1 MQQPKNMEIPT
12 ISIQEP
18 APLPGNG
25 KFHVRLVE
33 GFYQNLRRA
42 TSWPMLAMFFGFV
55 WLRIDGQPLVMFD
68 FEAHRIFLFGL
79 ELSWYDLPI
88 LAGMMISG
96 TSLLFFMAVG
106 WGRVWCG
113 FACPQS
119 IWTWLFIRIED
130 LVEGRAAKRSKAED
144 KKLRGAALFRRILKH
159 TLWVA
164 LSLATAITFSGYFV
178 PIEQL
183 ISDLVSFNA
192 SLFSLS
198 WITVMALLT
207 YANAGLVREK
217 VCLHMCP
224 YSRFQ
229 GVMFDNKTRTVSY
242 DKSRGEPRSHK
253 RNAQENTGD
262 CIDCHICVQVCPTGI
277 DIRDGLQAACIDC
290 GACIDACDNVMLK
303 LGKEKG
309 LIEFYSEEQLSASRL
324 NPLAMTAGAGDNL
337 CSLSSNAGSVQQLS
351 SNLGKSSNL
360 EKGSSLG
367 NSSNVDKNSS
377 RSSFISI
384 RLLSYLTIFIITLAC
399 VFYGLQNKT
408 ELIIEIAKE
417 RGSLYQI
424 EGEDICNNYQIE
436 LEAYSKA
443 LEQLDVHVTHAT
455 PSVPL
460 RLIGPNK
467 VNLTEQNNT
476 YIYRVCA
483 PKKYVSSR
491 SKVEFSFTQQQF
503 YANKKSTFLGPK

>member
-1 MQQPKNMEIPT
+1 MQQPNNMEIPT
-12 ISIQEP
+12 VSIQEA

-55 WLRIDGQPLVMFD
+55 WLKIDGQPAVMFD

-88 LAGMMISG
+88 LAGIMISG
-96 TSLLFFMAVG
+96 ASLLFFMAVG

-130 LVEGRAAKRSKAED
+130 FVEGRAAKRSKAED
-144 KKLRGAALFRRILKH
+144 KKLQGFTLLRRILKH
-159 TLWVA
+159 ILWVA

-183 ISDLVSFNA
+183 INDLLSFNV

-198 WITVMALLT
+198 WIIVMALLT

-253 RNAQENTGD
+253 RGALDNAGD

-290 GACIDACDNVMLK
+290 GACIDACDNVMQK
-303 LGKEKG
+303 LGKETG
-309 LIEFYSEEQLSASRL
+309 LIEFYSEEQLSASGLYSMATPADVNNNFSPAQPIKTTPQR
-324 NPLAMTAGAGDNL
+324 D
-337 CSLSSNAGSVQQLS
+337 Q
-351 SNLGKSSNL
+351 
-360 EKGSSLG
+360 
-367 NSSNVDKNSS
+367 NSSKHKTLLSY
-377 RSSFISI
+377 IST
-384 RLLSYLTIFIITLAC
+384 RLLSYLAIFIITLAS
-399 VFYGLQNKT
+399 VFYGLHNKT

-417 RGSLYQI
+417 RGSLYQV
-424 EGEDICNNYQIE
+424 EDSEVCNNYQIE
-436 LEAYSKA
+436 LEAFSKN
-443 LEQLDVHVTHAT
+443 LTRLNVHITHET
-455 PSVPL
+455 PSIPL
-460 RLIGPNK
+460 RLIGPK
-467 VNLTEQNNT
+467 EVNLTEQNNT

-491 SKVEFSFTQQQF
+491 SEIEFSFTQQQF
-503 YANKKSTFLGPK
+503 YASKKSTFLGPK

>member
-1 MQQPKNMEIPT
+1 MQQPSNMEIPT
-12 ISIQEP
+12 VSIQEA

-55 WLRIDGQPLVMFD
+55 WLKIDGQPAVMFD

-88 LAGMMISG
+88 LAGIMISG
-96 TSLLFFMAVG
+96 ASLLFFMAVG

-130 LVEGRAAKRSKAED
+130 FVEGRAAKRSKAEE
-144 KKLRGAALFRRILKH
+144 KKLQGFTLLRRILKH
-159 TLWVA
+159 ILWVA

-183 ISDLVSFNA
+183 INDLLSFNA

-198 WITVMALLT
+198 WIIVMALLT

-253 RNAQENTGD
+253 RGALDNAGD

-303 LGKEKG
+303 LGKETG
-309 LIEFYSEEQLSASRL
+309 LIEFYSEEQLNISSPASID
-324 NPLAMTAGAGDNL
+324 TATGAKDAL
-337 CSLSSNAGSVQQLS
+337 CSVPLNGEATKSPAN
-351 SNLGKSSNL
+351 NLNK
-360 EKGSSLG
+360 
-367 NSSNVDKNSS
+367 KNSAY
-377 RSSFISI
+377 SFMSF
-384 RLLSYLTIFIITLAC
+384 RLFSYLAIFIITLFS

-417 RGSLYQI
+417 RGSLYQV
-424 EGEDICNNYQIE
+424 EGSEVCNNYQVE
-436 LEAYSKA
+436 LEAFSKN
-443 LEQLDVHVTHAT
+443 LTRLNVHITHET
-455 PSVPL
+455 PSIPL
-460 RLIGPNK
+460 RLIGPK
-467 VNLTEQNNT
+467 EVNLTEQNNT

-483 PKKYVSSR
+483 PKKHVSSR
-491 SKVEFSFTQQQF
+491 SEIEFSFTQQQF
-503 YANKKSTFLGPK
+503 NASKKSTFLGPK